1 MSDSPVHRAPLSAR
15 EALLF
20 EAGIKLGGVFH
31 QYLGIPVS
39 SRTAPGLARAIES
52 AVALQP
58 YVATVDVRIDPA
70 RGGPVGPG
78 RFAYRYLTPEMLS
91 VRVRLRD
98 GPTEVV
104 ARLEHR
110 GDLRYPL
117 MSVDRAS
124 PGHRR
129 VRVRPRSAPRSGR
142 RRARSGRR
150 TSRSAG

>member
-1 MSDSPVHRAPLSAR
+1 MAAPVVHRARLSRR

-20 EAGIKLGGVFH
+20 EAGIKLGGIFH

-39 SRTAPGLARAIES
+39 RRTARDLARAIED
-52 AVALQP
+52 AVSLQP
-58 YVATVDVRIDPA
+58 YVEAIDVRIDPT
-70 RGGPVGPG
+70 RGGRTGVG
-78 RFAYRYLTPEMLS
+78 RFAYRYLTPEMLH

-110 GDLRYPL
+110 SDLRYPL
-117 MSVDRAS
+117 MSVDRAT
-124 PGHRR
+124 PGARR
-129 VRVRPRSAPRSGR
+129 GGAGPSAAGRGGR
-142 RRARSGRR
+142 RAGRSGRR